1 MKGKY
6 GRTRPY
12 YNEFDGQIQVIKS
25 GVLTLDDFTDAAAA
39 TGYVDLSEK
48 LPAGAIPLAWQVT
61 TDIGFTDIKRYTP
74 ADGTK
79 ILFTQ
84 YGSTDMILDLTGCT
98 VITPPLNTTIAFT
111 NTTNSTITDSAD
123 GFAAVEDGDVI
134 LVRGSTTNDGVYT
147 VTTALDGTL
156 TFTGEVF
163 VGAEAGAEGVN
174 FTILNN
180 ASTGGFV
187 TGGMVSTDGITISG
201 STSNDDDIAASDIT
215 TVKAGIITLGDAVLA
230 DAEAGV
236 AGITFTKAITTAA
249 TILAGVS
256 GDTDRFTAD
265 ATQSVAAAGSK
276 GSMALAADS
285 CDGIAAEQTI
295 RVTLTE
301 TSDFT
306 KYTEGTLSFKL
317 FYLT

>member
-1 MKGKY
+1 MRGKY

-25 GVLTLDDFTDAAAA
+25 GVLTLDDFTDVAAN
-39 TGYVDLSEK
+39 GYVDLTTK
-48 LPAGAIPLAWQVT
+48 LPAGAIPLAWKVT
-61 TDIGFTDIKRYTP
+61 TDVGFTDTKTYTP

-98 VITPPLNTTIAFT
+98 VIAPEDGTTIAFT

-123 GFAAVEDGDVI
+123 GFGAVDDGDLI
-134 LVRGSTTNDGVYT
+134 LVRGSTANDGVYT

-163 VGAEAGAEGVN
+163 AGAEPGIDGIT

-180 ASTGGFV
+180 AETGGFV
-187 TGGMVSTDGITISG
+187 TGGLVATDGITIAG
-201 STSNDDDIAASDIT
+201 STSNDGDIAASDIT
-215 TVKAGIITLGDAVLA
+215 TVKAGVITLGNDVLT

-236 AGITFTKAITTAA
+236 AGISFTKAITTAA
-249 TILAGVS
+249 TIAVGVV
-256 GDTDRFTAD
+256 GDTDRFSAD
-265 ATQSVAAAGSK
+265 VTQSVAATVQKARWPWLP
-276 GSMALAADS
+276 MPATALA
-285 CDGIAAEQTI
+285 GNRPLRLT
-295 RVTLTE
+295 VTE

-306 KYTEGTLSFKL
+306 KYTGGALSAKL